1 MLTGVTRCPLYLLA
15 TVAIALTFCAG
26 CAVRTTADPGAVAE
40 RLKAM
45 TGASPRPPGAD
56 AAPVPPGVNV
66 ADGLTEDESVEIA
79 LWNNP
84 VFQVSLAELG
94 FARADLLEA
103 GLLRNPTLS
112 LLFTLGPK
120 QLEAV
125 LRLPIE
131 VLWERPRRVAAARLS
146 ADAAAERLV
155 ASGLDLVVSV
165 KSSYIDAQLAADRQR
180 LAADAAAVLQ
190 RIRDLTESRLRAG
203 DISEL
208 EARIGRADAARAEAE
223 IVRTTQDIA
232 LADARL
238 RAVLGWAVEGPV
250 ATLVTPALA
259 PIASGAECGPFG
271 MLYKDALM
279 ARPDVRAAE
288 LGVEAAAARL
298 GWERSRTLALTAVV
312 DANGSGS
319 EGFEAG
325 PGVDIGLPLFD
336 RNQAGRARA
345 TAELQRATAS
355 YAAAQQRVAAEI
367 REAAVLIEQ
376 ARSSQVAFRDTVAR
390 PLEANVASAERAFAE
405 GETSQLFV
413 LENARR
419 LNEARLRE
427 REFDADR
434 RRARVRMER
443 AIGRSCEPNR
453 VELTR
458 D

>member
-180 LAADAAAVLQ
+180 LAA
-190 RIRDLTESRLRAG
+190 RGGS
-203 DISEL
+203 
-208 EARIGRADAARAEAE
+208 AD
-223 IVRTTQDIA
+223 
-232 LADARL
+232 
-238 RAVLGWAVEGPV
+238 
-250 ATLVTPALA
+250 
-259 PIASGAECGPFG
+259 
-271 MLYKDALM
+271 
-279 ARPDVRAAE
+279 
-288 LGVEAAAARL
+288 
-298 GWERSRTLALTAVV
+298 
-312 DANGSGS
+312 
-319 EGFEAG
+319 
-325 PGVDIGLPLFD
+325 
-336 RNQAGRARA
+336 
-345 TAELQRATAS
+345 
-355 YAAAQQRVAAEI
+355 
-367 REAAVLIEQ
+367 
-376 ARSSQVAFRDTVAR
+376 FR
-390 PLEANVASAERAFAE
+390 
-405 GETSQLFV
+405 Q
-413 LENARR
+413 
-419 LNEARLRE
+419 
-427 REFDADR
+427 
-434 RRARVRMER
+434 
-443 AIGRSCEPNR
+443 
-453 VELTR
+453 
-458 D
+458 